1 MENEESGYE
10 FKSDRE
16 KSWWAREF
24 SLANIVTIITILVA
38 TTAAYEKLKNDSAND
53 HGQIVEL
60 RESVATL
67 NRTLVETNLSVREL
81 ATTVRIE
88 GTRTRMENKQ
98 DRP

>member
-1 MENEESGYE
+1 MAENDYK
-10 FKSDRE
+10 FQRDRKE

-24 SLANIVTIITILVA
+24 SFSNIVTVVTILVA
-38 TTAAYEKLKNDSAND
+38 ITIAYENLKSDSAND

-60 RESVATL
+60 RESVAVL

-88 GTRTRMENKQ
+88 GARTRLENKQ
-98 DRP
+98 DR